1 MGELTAAVQGC
12 EPLQVKTQSGVTS
25 PMFCPVCGSEYVA
38 GVVTCA
44 DCAVPLIPNPPRG
57 DDEADE
63 PIFDDP
69 VVTAVEAFSP
79 VEAEI
84 VCSLLRAHGIP
95 CILKAE
101 NQYAVDASYTV
112 GPLARR
118 RILVRESDLDR
129 ARELLRAAPQPD
141 PSMLSGGDIAH
152 EPQTPDGEIERVSP
166 L

>member
-1 MGELTAAVQGC
+1 
-12 EPLQVKTQSGVTS
+12 
-25 PMFCPVCGSEYVA
+25 MFCPVCGSEYVA
-38 GVVTCA
+38 GVMICS
-44 DCAVPLIPNPPRG
+44 DCQVPLVSDAPPG

-69 VVTAVEAFSP
+69 VVTAVEVFSP

-84 VCSLLRAHGIP
+84 VCSLLRAHDIP

-129 ARELLRAAPQPD
+129 ALELLRAAPQPD
-141 PSMLSGGDIAH
+141 PSMLSGGDIAR
-152 EPQTPDGEIERVSP
+152 EPQTPDGEAERVSP
-166 L
+166 M